1 MVPLTTSLYIP
12 GKLADTEKVLVDVG
26 TGYYVE
32 KSTTDAEKFYQSK
45 VDGLG
50 KSLADLEKVI
60 AQKSQNLR
68 IVEDGKLQ
76 SKPFLNRCLT
86 TNQSCGRRS
95 WPNKVLLRHNSWKPR
110 DKVSLSTALG
120 QLKDPSAY
128 SRRSSPRAPVQMLRV
143 ILYSLAVGSWSQ
155 RTGWDCPGM

>member
-1 MVPLTTSLYIP
+1 MSGKPQQQTVDLNSLSVDNLASVKKQLDEELEHLSNSFTKLRQAQSKFRECIISVKKGVHESQAGKTILVPLTTSLYIP

-68 IVEDGKLQ
+68 IVEDVLRQKVVAQQ
-76 SKPFLNRCLT
+76 S
-86 TNQSCGRRS
+86 
-95 WPNKVLLRHNSWKPR
+95 
-110 DKVSLSTALG
+110 
-120 QLKDPSAY
+120 
-128 SRRSSPRAPVQMLRV
+128 APA
-143 ILYSLAVGSWSQ
+143 S
-155 RTGWDCPGM
+155 